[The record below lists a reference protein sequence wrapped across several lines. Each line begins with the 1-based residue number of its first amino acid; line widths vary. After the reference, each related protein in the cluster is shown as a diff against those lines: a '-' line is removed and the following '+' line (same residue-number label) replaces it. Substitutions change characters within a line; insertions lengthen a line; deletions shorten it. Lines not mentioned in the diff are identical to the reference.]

1 MVPVRLVTLHPGLVH
16 FAIGTLPLAL
26 VAYAI
31 AAVRHSERWTFVG
44 DVTIYASAI
53 AAVASTAS
61 GIVSFLRVTW
71 VGSSGSWRWVH
82 LACGAVGTALLV
94 AFAIARWLARGRLAR
109 ARTFACAAC
118 AAAVIAFTGWLGGEV
133 LVFRGG
139 AGVIAAAGGA
149 LAPAVGSPHATRS
162 VVELMD
168 RVREHWATITVDDA
182 EMIAVAPSDAKFTEI
197 QHDADAL
204 AALSGPLDQQISNGN
219 ADTSRDIAA
228 LGDAAH
234 ALARAAGQHD
244 IAGIARSLATI
255 DGVCASCH
263 EQMR

>member
-31 AAVRHSERWTFVG
+31 AAARRSERWTFVG

-53 AAVASTAS
+53 AALASTAS
-61 GIVSFLRVTW
+61 GLVSFVEVAW

-82 LACGAVGTALLV
+82 LACGATGTALLV
-94 AFAIARWLARGRLAR
+94 AFAIARWRARGTIAR
-109 ARTFACAAC
+109 ARTFAFAAC
-118 AAAVIAFTGWLGGEV
+118 SAAVIAFTGWLGGEV

-149 LAPAVGSPHATRS
+149 LAPAVGSPHATRN
-162 VVELMD
+162 VIELMD

-182 EMIAVAPSDAKFTEI
+182 EMIAVAPRDAKFSEI
-197 QHDADAL
+197 QRDAEAL
-204 AALSGPLDQQISNGN
+204 ASLSGTLDEQLSNGN
-219 ADTSRDIAA
+219 ADTSREIAA
-228 LGDAAH
+228 LGDAARS
-234 ALARAAGQHD
+234 LATAAGEQD
-244 IAGIARSLATI
+244 IPGISRALATI
-255 DGVCASCH
+255 DGVCARCH
-263 EQMR
+263 AQMR